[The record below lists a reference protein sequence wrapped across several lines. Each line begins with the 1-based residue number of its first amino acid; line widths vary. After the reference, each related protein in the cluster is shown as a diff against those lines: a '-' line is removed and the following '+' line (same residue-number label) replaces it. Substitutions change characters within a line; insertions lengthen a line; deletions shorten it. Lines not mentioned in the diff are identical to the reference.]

1 MSFKIKV
8 PVLIGITA
16 FLFTAC
22 SSSKTETKPVD
33 LEKLKTEIQG
43 LEDAFAA
50 AEKAKDAHA
59 VAAYY
64 AEDSISYSRNKLP
77 QVGMAAIKESI
88 AKNIKEDTTGNH
100 SVYKVVDLFAE
111 GNMVVEIG
119 SWTNMNPAGA
129 RIDSG
134 HYMSYFQ
141 KRDGKYLC
149 VRDMNVAST
158 PAKPATKP
166 VQ

>member
-1 MSFKIKV
+1 MRLKIKV
-8 PVLIGITA
+8 PVLIGIA
-16 FLFTAC
+16 SFLFTAC

-33 LEKLKTEIQG
+33 MEKLKTEIQG
-43 LEDAFAA
+43 MEDAFAA
-50 AEKAKDAHA
+50 AEKAKDATA

-64 AEDSISYSRNKLP
+64 SEDAISYSRNKAP
-77 QVGMAAIKESI
+77 EVGRAAIKESI

-100 SVYKVVDLFAE
+100 SEYKVVDLFAE

-129 RIDSG
+129 RLDSG
-134 HYMSYFQ
+134 HYMSFFQ

-158 PAKPATKP
+158 PAKPAAKP